1 MNTTSTNGPIETL
14 RDGSLKAS
22 IWGNRNENGVRY
34 SVDLTR
40 SYTDEQ
46 GIWHDSRSLSNGEL
60 LRGARLLE
68 RAYDRVLDLRA
79 ADKANASEEAQA

>member
-1 MNTTSTNGPIETL
+1 MTTLSTNGPIETL

-22 IWGNRNENGVRY
+22 IWGNRNDSGVRY

-40 SYTDEQ
+40 SYTDEA
-46 GIWHDSRSLSNGEL
+46 GVWRDSRSLSNGEL

-68 RAYDRVLDLRA
+68 RAYDRVLELRA
-79 ADKANASEEAQA
+79 TDKANAGEEAWA

>member
-1 MNTTSTNGPIETL
+1 MTTQSTNGPIQTL

-40 SYTDEQ
+40 SYTDEA
-46 GIWHDSRSLSNGEL
+46 GVWHDSRSLSNGEL

-79 ADKANASEEAQA
+79 AEKTAAEVGAGG

>member
-1 MNTTSTNGPIETL
+1 MNTTPTNGPIDSL

-46 GIWHDSRSLSNGEL
+46 GVWHDSRSLSNGEL

-79 ADKANASEEAQA
+79 ADKATANEEAQA